1 MLIATYGASVLTSAL
16 SVHYEMPRSV
26 HIHKSMLLRGIK
38 FGPSTLNAED
48 IAATKGRA
56 NHSGR
61 AFGGA
66 PLGRGRGRGRGG
78 QMSYA
83 EERPNPF
90 AAHISPGYGP
100 PPTFGRG
107 GPPPPGGQY
116 NGYPPPPPRY
126 HGAPPPANAGYYN
139 NPAPPQPGLGRH
151 NTAPPP
157 PSAYYSGQG
166 PTNSYGNNYY
176 PPPQDG
182 RYGGYDAGR

>member
-1 MLIATYGASVLTSAL
+1 
-16 SVHYEMPRSV
+16 MPRSV
-26 HIHKSMLLRGIK
+26 HIHKSMLLRGVK
-38 FGPSTLNAED
+38 FGPSVLNAED

-61 AFGGA
+61 SFGGA

-78 QMSYA
+78 QMNYT

-90 AAHISPGYGP
+90 AAHINPGYGHGP

-107 GPPPPGGQY
+107 GPPPNGQY

-126 HGAPPPANAGYYN
+126 SGAPPPAHAGYYN
-139 NPAPPQPGLGRH
+139 NHAAPQSGY
-151 NTAPPP
+151 
-157 PSAYYSGQG
+157 AYNNGQG
-166 PTNSYGNNYY
+166 PMSGYGNSYY

-182 RYGGYDAGR
+182 RYSGYNGGR

>member
-1 MLIATYGASVLTSAL
+1 
-16 SVHYEMPRSV
+16 
-26 HIHKSMLLRGIK
+26 MLLRGIK

-78 QMSYA
+78 QVSYA

-90 AAHISPGYGP
+90 AAHISPGYGHGP
-100 PPTFGRG
+100 PLAYGRG
-107 GPPPPGGQY
+107 GPPHSSGE
-116 NGYPPPPPRY
+116 NSGYPAPPPLRY
-126 HGAPPPANAGYYN
+126 HGAPPPAHTGYYN
-139 NPAPPQPGLGRH
+139 NPAAPQPGYGPR
-151 NTAPPP
+151 NTAQPP
-157 PSAYYSGQG
+157 PSAYYNGQG
-166 PTNSYGNNYY
+166 PTNGYGNGYY

-182 RYGGYDAGR
+182 RYGGYNGGR

>member
-1 MLIATYGASVLTSAL
+1 
-16 SVHYEMPRSV
+16 
-26 HIHKSMLLRGIK
+26 MLLRGVK
-38 FGPSTLNAED
+38 FGPSVLNAED

-61 AFGGA
+61 SFGGA

-78 QMSYA
+78 QMNYT

-90 AAHISPGYGP
+90 AAHINPGYGHGP

-107 GPPPPGGQY
+107 GPPPNGQY

-126 HGAPPPANAGYYN
+126 SGAPPPAHAGYYN
-139 NPAPPQPGLGRH
+139 NHAAPQSGY
-151 NTAPPP
+151 
-157 PSAYYSGQG
+157 AYNNGQG
-166 PTNSYGNNYY
+166 PMSGYGNSYY

-182 RYGGYDAGR
+182 RYSGYNGGR